1 MYLCVSF
8 EQWVMN
14 HIVHV
19 LLMSAFSR
27 EKKNMTLLI
36 IDFMSY
42 MKRLSL
48 HVSNNQYG
56 ALINVTLDGTL
67 HGLSVLEFGRWML
80 YSCGYWFISPASA
93 TWLYIKPAWLLLFF
107 IICRVVH
114 GVKEFGE
121 ASQILKCRYWVM
133 F

>member
-1 MYLCVSF
+1 
-8 EQWVMN
+8 MN

-19 LLMSAFSR
+19 LLMSAFKR
-27 EKKNMTLLI
+27 KKKNMTLLI

-67 HGLSVLEFGRWML
+67 HGLSVLEFGR
-80 YSCGYWFISPASA
+80 
-93 TWLYIKPAWLLLFF
+93 
-107 IICRVVH
+107 
-114 GVKEFGE
+114 
-121 ASQILKCRYWVM
+121 
-133 F
+133 